1 MVAEGGAVTI
11 QEPRVFWV
19 LLVLVPV
26 ALVQWRELVRGRR
39 DLKLLYG
46 QWQHQEVMNLFLV
59 KWFFSSLFFNIALFF
74 LVLAAAGFSWGQE
87 PIEED
92 RRGLDI
98 AIAADISRSMLAADI
113 APSRL
118 DRSRSVMRALLQEF
132 PGARFS
138 ATMFKGHAVTAIP
151 LTADTVALDGFIDAL
166 HPNMFSSTGTNIEA
180 GIRAAYR
187 SFYSGS
193 SRHRVIVIFT
203 DGESLDGVPVR
214 AAREAAASG
223 VPIFVVAA
231 GTEAGAPIIL
241 ADGSQV
247 RDERN
252 AVVVTRLDLD
262 AVSQIATV
270 SGGGMI
276 RLQDGDAFSRLV
288 AGIRSHEAVMT
299 SEGFRLVPV
308 ERFRFFL
315 FPALFSLICYS
326 AIRVIRWKEL
336 F

>member
-1 MVAEGGAVTI
+1 MTI
-11 QEPRVFWV
+11 DEPRVFWM
-19 LLVLVPV
+19 LLVLIPV
-26 ALVQWRELVRGRR
+26 VLLQWRELVRGRR

-46 QWQHQEVMNLFLV
+46 QWQHQEIMNLFLV
-59 KWFFSSLFFNIALFF
+59 KWFFSSVFFNLALVF

-98 AIAADISRSMLAADI
+98 AIAADISRSMLAGDV

-132 PGARFS
+132 PGSRFS
-138 ATMFKGHAVTAIP
+138 ATIFKGHAVTAIP

-187 SFYSGS
+187 SFSPGS
-193 SRHRVIVIFT
+193 NRHRVIVLFT
-203 DGESLDGVPVR
+203 DGESLDGAPVR
-214 AAREAAASG
+214 AARETAASG

-252 AVVVTRLDLD
+252 AVVITRLDMD
-262 AVSQIATV
+262 TVSQVAAV
-270 SGGGMI
+270 SGGATI

-288 AGIRSHEAVMT
+288 SEIRSHETVMT

-308 ERFRFFL
+308 QRFRFFL
-315 FPALFSLICYS
+315 FPALFCLICYS

>member
-1 MVAEGGAVTI
+1 MTVAE
-11 QEPRVFWV
+11 PRAFWL
-19 LLVLVPV
+19 LLVLGPIV
-26 ALVQWRELVRGRR
+26 LVQWRELVRGRH

-46 QWQHQEVMNLFLV
+46 QWQHHEVMNLFVV
-59 KWFFSSLFFNIALFF
+59 KWFVSSLFFDAAVFF
-74 LVLAAAGFSWGQE
+74 LVFAAAGFSWGQA

-98 AIAADISRSMLAADI
+98 AIATDISRSMLAADI
-113 APSRL
+113 SPSRL
-118 DRSRSVMRALLQEF
+118 DRSRDVMRALLQEF
-132 PGARFS
+132 PAARFS

-151 LTADTVALDGFIDAL
+151 LTADTVALEGFIDAL
-166 HPNMFSSTGTNIEA
+166 HPNMFSATGTNIEA
-180 GIRAAYR
+180 GVRAAYR
-187 SFYSGS
+187 SFFPGS
-193 SRHRVIVIFT
+193 SRHRVIVLFT
-203 DGESLDGVPVR
+203 DGESLDGVPIR
-214 AAREAAASG
+214 AARDAAASG

-262 AVSQIATV
+262 VVSQVAAA
-270 SGGGMI
+270 SGGAMI

-288 AGIRSHEAVMT
+288 TEIRSHEAVMT

-315 FPALFSLICYS
+315 FPALFCLFCYS